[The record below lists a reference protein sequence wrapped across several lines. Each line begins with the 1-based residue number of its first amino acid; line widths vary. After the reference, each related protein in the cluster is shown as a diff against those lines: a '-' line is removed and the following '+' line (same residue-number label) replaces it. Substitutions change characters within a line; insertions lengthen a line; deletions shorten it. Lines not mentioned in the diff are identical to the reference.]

1 MAGQILKNEKRGKAN
16 EEQVVENTQKVEENA
31 KILKG
36 QEQDEKTEDKN
47 IATVAKKALVNAT
60 TRKALLKAGLIQP
73 EHVSVEVAQAVKKE
87 KEEKD
92 KQGILG
98 KLF

>member
-1 MAGQILKNEKRGKAN
+1 MEKILTNEKRGKEN
-16 EEQVVENTQKVEENA
+16 EEQVEENA

-47 IATVAKKALVNAT
+47 IATSAKKALVNAT

-73 EHVSVEVAQAVKKE
+73 EHVSEEVRKAVKKE
-87 KEEKD
+87 NEEKD

>member
-1 MAGQILKNEKRGKAN
+1 MMEKILTNEKRGKEN
-16 EEQVVENTQKVEENA
+16 EEQVEENA

-36 QEQDEKTEDKN
+36 QEQDEKKDDEN
-47 IATVAKKALVNAT
+47 IDAVAKKALVNTAT
-60 TRKALLKAGLIQP
+60 QEALHKAGLLKGHHVPP
-73 EHVSVEVAQAVKKE
+73 EVRKAVKKE